1 MTIPNILSL
10 LRFILSFPIAFCL
23 FNNFRVVAV
32 VLIVIA
38 WITDLLDGYLARRL
52 NAISE
57 FGKIIDPVADKTLI
71 LVIVLSLVA
80 SNNLSLSTAIII
92 VARDIVILTA
102 GLVALK
108 KFKFAIPSNII
119 GKISAFLIGCCLFVI
134 LIFPNPIIKHYLEI
148 VIILVAI
155 LSILLYSSYYFQWI
169 KKLRSS

>member
-1 MTIPNILSL
+1 
-10 LRFILSFPIAFCL
+10 
-23 FNNFRVVAV
+23 VVAV

>member
-23 FNNFRVVAV
+23 FNNFRLVAV

-102 GLVALK
+102 GLIALK

-134 LIFPNPIIKHYLEI
+134 LILPNPKIKHYLEI